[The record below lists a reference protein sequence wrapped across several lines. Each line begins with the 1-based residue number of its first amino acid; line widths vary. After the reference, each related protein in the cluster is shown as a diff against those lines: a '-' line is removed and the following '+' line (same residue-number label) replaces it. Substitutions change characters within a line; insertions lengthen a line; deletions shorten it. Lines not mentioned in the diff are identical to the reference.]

1 MPTFSSP
8 APYSPQRD
16 VGDDDDFSY
25 VWSAGDLEIP
35 IPRWLA
41 EIMEVNVW
49 VRLELVLIG
58 FCLGLIV
65 AMVAVII
72 GFSAA

>member
-1 MPTFSSP
+1 MPTVSSP
-8 APYSPQRD
+8 APYTPHRD
-16 VGDDDDFSY
+16 VDDDDFDY
-25 VWSAGDLEIP
+25 VWSAGSLEVP

-41 EIMEVNVW
+41 EIIEVNIW
-49 VRLELVLIG
+49 VRLELLLIG
-58 FCLGLIV
+58 FCIGLIV

>member
-1 MPTFSSP
+1 MPTVSSP
-8 APYSPQRD
+8 AQYSPH
-16 VGDDDDFSY
+16 VDDDDDYSY
-25 VWSAGDLEIP
+25 VWSAGALEIP

-49 VRLELVLIG
+49 VRLELLLIG
-58 FCLGLIV
+58 FCMGLIV
-65 AMVAVII
+65 AVVAVLI